1 MHTNQRVDTRQ
12 VVAAT
17 RIIPLMIRA
26 EGIALVEDVC
36 GRDFPVIQIKPF
48 ASLNIGT
55 LTTGSEVHKASVFDL
70 VSSFPRPSVCRRD
83 YFPQFA
89 SGSSQ
94 LAHVARCLGGL
105 SGFCLVFCSYLP
117 PLAYDS
123 GKSVRK

>member
-70 VSSFPRPSVCRRD
+70 VFPRLLAGDSISK
-83 YFPQFA
+83 A
-89 SGSSQ
+89 SI
-94 LAHVARCLGGL
+94 VALGHGRL
-105 SGFCLVFCSYLP
+105 CSLF
-117 PLAYDS
+117 
-123 GKSVRK
+123 